1 MITPRY
7 ISELLGAPMAA
18 VIQAEAIAAKA
29 TANFIKEVGFM
40 KATDASDPDFGAV
53 RTITFSYQRINA
65 DGTTQTAT
73 LAIPLLTIIPIP
85 SLQVAEAEIEF
96 DLALTQPE
104 VSTKSASNSGS
115 LDKTFLNGNDVRLRA
130 IFGKKPSANPN
141 APASSTT
148 ANMNVK
154 IKLAQADLAVGMIQ
168 LLNIL
173 DSSNKET

>member
-29 TANFIKEVGFM
+29 TANFIKEVGFT
-40 KATDASDPDFGAV
+40 KPTDASDPEFGAV
-53 RTITFSYQRINA
+53 RTITFSYQRLNA
-65 DGTTQTAT
+65 DGTSQTAT

-85 SLQVAEAEIEF
+85 SLQVAEAVIEF

-104 VSTKSASNSGS
+104 VSSNSPSNTGS
-115 LDKTFLNGNDVRLRA
+115 LDKTFLNNSDVRLKA
-130 IFGKKPSANPN
+130 IFGKKPSTNPA
-141 APASSTT
+141 APIGSAT

>member
-65 DGTTQTAT
+65 DGITQTAT

-104 VSTKSASNSGS
+104 VTTKSASNTGS
-115 LDKTFLNGNDVRLRA
+115 LDKTFLNSNDVRLRA

-141 APASSTT
+141 APASSAT